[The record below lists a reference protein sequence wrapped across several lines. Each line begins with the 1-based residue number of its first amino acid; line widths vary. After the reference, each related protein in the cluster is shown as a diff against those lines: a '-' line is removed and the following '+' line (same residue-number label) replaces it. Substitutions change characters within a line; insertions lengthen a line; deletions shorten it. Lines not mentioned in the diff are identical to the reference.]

1 MKKKEDKELQVI
13 QKTYDLIL
21 WYVPLLSRL
30 PRDHKFTLGDR
41 MTTAL
46 YDLLEELITAR
57 YTSKKLALLD
67 SSNLRLEK
75 LRYQTRLL
83 LDLKLT
89 DGGQFKHA
97 SRLINEVGVNLG
109 NWIKQ
114 QRQNE
119 TTRQSVATGD

>member
-1 MKKKEDKELQVI
+1 MNKKENPELPVI

-21 WYVPLLSRL
+21 WYVPLLSKL

-46 YDLLEELITAR
+46 YDLLDELIEAR
-57 YTSKKLALLD
+57 YITQKINLLH
-67 SSNLRLEK
+67 SSNRRLEK

-89 DGGQFKHA
+89 DGGQFQHA
-97 SRLINEVGVNLG
+97 SKLINGVGVNLG

-114 QRQNE
+114 QKQNE
-119 TTRQSVATGD
+119 TTRQSVATGN

>member
-1 MKKKEDKELQVI
+1 MKKKESIELTVI
-13 QKTYDLIL
+13 QKAYDLIL

-46 YDLLEELITAR
+46 YDLLDELIEAR
-57 YTSKKLALLD
+57 YVTRKHSI
-67 SSNLRLEK
+67 NRRLEK
-75 LRYQTRLL
+75 LRYSTKLL

-89 DGGQFKHA
+89 DGGQFQHA
-97 SRLINEVGVNLG
+97 SQLINAVGVEVGG
-109 NWIKQ
+109 WIKQ

-119 TTRQSVATGD
+119 TTRQSMATGD

>member
-1 MKKKEDKELQVI
+1 MNKKENPELPVI

-21 WYVPLLSRL
+21 WYVPLLSKL

-46 YDLLEELITAR
+46 YDLLDELIEAR
-57 YTSKKLALLD
+57 YVTQKINLLH
-67 SSNLRLEK
+67 SSNRRLEK

-89 DGGQFKHA
+89 DGGQFQHA
-97 SRLINEVGVNLG
+97 SKLINGVGVNLG

-114 QRQNE
+114 QK
-119 TTRQSVATGD
+119 T